1 MYRVNQRKL
10 TSKDSTHFN
19 PNYNTAQT
27 AGNTCNVSPTKFEI
41 PPKQD
46 TTRSVKSS
54 KILSKGNNCKKQNP
68 FKLKVSSRRKPAG
81 NTISPERTL
90 KLTNGINKDNDGLLE
105 SMKKNLAMMDE

>member
-1 MYRVNQRKL
+1 VNQRKL
-10 TSKDSTHFN
+10 TSKDSSHFN
-19 PNYNTAQT
+19 PKENTAQT
-27 AGNTCNVSPTKFEI
+27 VTNTCNVSPIEFEI

-46 TTRSVKSS
+46 TTRSARSS
-54 KILSKGNNCKKQNP
+54 RILPKGNNCKKQNP

-90 KLTNGINKDNDGLLE
+90 KMTNDINKDHDDLLE